1 MCNNT
6 KKKGFRVNLYK
17 NETTITPF
25 MILHWFSDLSKQ
37 FLEHFDSLQKKKK
50 KTYQTDFLFSNLTLT
65 FKNAPNFQQKKYKL
79 LYLFLS
85 AT

>member
-50 KTYQTDFLFSNLTLT
+50 RLDRQIFCSVILH
-65 FKNAPNFQQKKYKL
+65 
-79 LYLFLS
+79 
-85 AT
+85 